1 MNTEPRVRGVH
12 SSRPGGYTHN
22 DAHPAYATVQGLRGD
37 ADCSTRGSF
46 SDHRRMGLFEELK
59 THCAAEWCSY
69 MEHDFVRQ
77 LGAGTLPLE
86 SFKHYLAQDYLFLI
100 HFSRAY
106 ALAAYKSETVADI
119 RAASTMLARI
129 VDETSMHLRYCEGWG
144 LTPAQVEAMPEA
156 KANMAYTRFVLEAG
170 MAGDLLDLCVA
181 LAPCVVGYA
190 EIGQELAAKQHDDHP
205 YRDWIKTYSDPDYQ
219 DVVRSAVTRLDE
231 LMARRGGPG
240 RMAGLTKTFRRAT
253 RLEADFWQMGLTRT
267 L

>member
-1 MNTEPRVRGVH
+1 
-12 SSRPGGYTHN
+12 
-22 DAHPAYATVQGLRGD
+22 
-37 ADCSTRGSF
+37 
-46 SDHRRMGLFEELK
+46 MGLFEELK

-205 YRDWIKTYSDPDYQ
+205 YRDWNKTYSDPDYQ
-219 DVVRSAVTRLDE
+219 DVVRSAVARLDE

-253 RLEADFWQMGLTRT
+253 RLEADFWQMGLTRA

>member
-1 MNTEPRVRGVH
+1 
-12 SSRPGGYTHN
+12 
-22 DAHPAYATVQGLRGD
+22 
-37 ADCSTRGSF
+37 
-46 SDHRRMGLFEELK
+46 MGLFEELK

-181 LAPCVVGYA
+181 WHRASSAMPRSVKSWRPSSTAITPIVTGSRP
-190 EIGQELAAKQHDDHP
+190 IPIQTT
-205 YRDWIKTYSDPDYQ
+205 R
-219 DVVRSAVTRLDE
+219 DVVWSAVARLDE

-253 RLEADFWQMGLTRT
+253 RPGSGLLADGPDPDALTGDAFIGRG
-267 L
+267 